1 MLDKA
6 RIQRIYGMGAT
17 LGMLDRENHSD
28 DMLHNLVFGLTGKN
42 SVKSLNYNEYKA
54 VVGELAERIKISQ
67 LEVPPVR
74 AKVYRAKKHCPTC
87 RATRENWLSL
97 SELRTT

>member
-28 DMLHNLVFGLTGKN
+28 DIVMICCTILS
-42 SVKSLNYNEYKA
+42 SV
-54 VVGELAERIKISQ
+54 
-67 LEVPPVR
+67 
-74 AKVYRAKKHCPTC
+74 
-87 RATRENWLSL
+87 
-97 SELRTT
+97 

>member
-6 RIQRIYGMGAT
+6 RVQRIYGMGAA

-42 SVKSLNYNEYKA
+42 SVKSLDYDK
-54 VVGELAERIKISQ
+54 
-67 LEVPPVR
+67 
-74 AKVYRAKKHCPTC
+74 
-87 RATRENWLSL
+87 
-97 SELRTT
+97 